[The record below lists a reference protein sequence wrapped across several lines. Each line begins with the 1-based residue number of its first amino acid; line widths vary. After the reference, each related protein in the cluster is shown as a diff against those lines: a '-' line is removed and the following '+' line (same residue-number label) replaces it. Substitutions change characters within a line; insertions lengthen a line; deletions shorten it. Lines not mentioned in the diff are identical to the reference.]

1 MAESFLEEAGLG
13 GEEDGACDE
22 EIEVLK
28 YIFKLSQSE
37 VMWDKMVAIDKKKCS
52 RLPSPPPK

>member
-22 EIEVLK
+22 EIEVPK
-28 YIFKLSQSE
+28 YIFKLSYF
-37 VMWDKMVAIDKKKCS
+37 ARFCPF
-52 RLPSPPPK
+52 LHGF